1 MDNELQKAVGYIPAT
16 DFEDYNDWLGMM
28 GNFKAAGLTLEDF
41 THWSSASPKHTGD
54 EKEKWDTF
62 PSKEN
67 RGFARIKLLSLAR
80 KYGYVP
86 KPHTLELPPYAQEK
100 AVNDAQQLL
109 KLLYGEN
116 GAVTCCPAMFD
127 RNHKKYIP
135 NHAENRHIPICKFT
149 PTTLA
154 KMGEKVS
161 DGRYMLLNGGDGNG
175 TRKANIKSWKWALV
189 ENDTLPIIEQYA
201 RIKNLT
207 LPLVGIVHSGGKSLH
222 CFISVDATS
231 EEEYTARVKKIY
243 DYCTANNYVVDCNN
257 RNSNRFCRF
266 PLSRRGEGMQY
277 PIEVHESFLS
287 YQEWETQ
294 YVVPAPIPASI
305 PASATTNHATANG
318 WGELCQIEQM
328 KPCSAEFPLSA
339 LPPFLAKYVDEVA
352 HSLNQP
358 QAAVASAALAMCS
371 IALKKNYMVRIKQS
385 HELYGNLYMQL
396 ICGVAYG
403 KTPLFKMITEPLEEV
418 SQHYQEQYNEE
429 EFQFNLDKRRL
440 ENRKKTLEADL
451 HNPAAAYE
459 ASEKQQMVNELRTI
473 SDTLNNPPKPQ
484 KLFVDDITVE
494 KLAIHLCNNK
504 NNVIAQI
511 SGEARKIFENIA
523 GGYTS
528 GRISDDVYLKAHSGD
543 TCAVSRING
552 ERELEITRP
561 IMQILTAVQP
571 DTIRKYGANEHLIA
585 DGFLSRFL
593 YVIPEKRSYHYS
605 AYTANIDILQEY
617 HSIIVNLMCQDLA
630 EPHVLP
636 MPPETLQAWIAYQE
650 ECSHQAI
657 YFSNRNNKFLSSWY
671 SKNAEQ
677 LARISLI
684 LAVLNQHQEVLTDDL
699 DNAKKIMEYFKAN
712 VQVFSASS
720 RSSYHE
726 TVLALLRFV
735 ERCAVKG
742 KLEFTIRAVHDQKIP
757 GLGSSEEIKKALK
770 VLEEHAYVKPKIA
783 TTWEI
788 NPIVSE
794 ISNSAG
800 QEE

>member
-1 MDNELQKAVGYIPAT
+1 MESELQRAVGYIPAT
-16 DFEDYNDWLGMM
+16 DFDDYNDWIGMM
-28 GNFKAAGLTLEDF
+28 GNFKAAGLSLEDF
-41 THWSSASPKHTGD
+41 SRWSASSAKHTGD
-54 EKEKWDTF
+54 EKDKWDTF
-62 PSKEN
+62 PVKEDQ
-67 RGFARIKLLSLAR
+67 RFARIKLLRLA
-80 KYGYVP
+80 KEYGYHP
-86 KPHTLELPPYAQEK
+86 ESQNLELPPYDQEK
-100 AVNDAQQLL
+100 AINDAHQLL
-109 KLLYGEN
+109 KLLYGED
-116 GAVTCCPAMFD
+116 GAVTCCPALFD
-127 RNHKKYIP
+127 RSHKKYIP
-135 NHAENRHIPICKFT
+135 NHAGNKHIPICKFT
-149 PTTLA
+149 PASLA
-154 KMGEKVS
+154 KMGKTAS

-175 TRKANIKSWKWALV
+175 TGKVNIQSWKWALV

-207 LPLVGIVHSGGKSLH
+207 LPLAGIVHSGGKSLH
-222 CFISVDATS
+222 CFISVDAAS

-243 DYCTANNYVVDCNN
+243 DYCIINNYAVDCNN
-257 RNSNRFCRF
+257 RNSNRLCRF
-266 PLSRRGEGMQY
+266 PLSKRGVGMQY

-294 YVVPAPIPASI
+294 YAVVAPIPT
-305 PASATTNHATANG
+305 PVTTNPTTANG

-339 LPPFLAKYVDEVA
+339 LPPFLASYVDEVSR
-352 HSLNQP
+352 SLSQP
-358 QAAVASAALAMCS
+358 SAAVASAALAMCS
-371 IALKKNYMVRIKQS
+371 IALKKNYTVRIKQS

-418 SQHYQEQYNEE
+418 SQYYQKQHKEE
-429 EFQFNLDKRRL
+429 EFQFNLDKKRL
-440 ENRKKTLEADL
+440 ERRQKILEAEL
-451 HNPAAAYE
+451 YNPAAAYE
-459 ASEKQQMVNELRTI
+459 PGEKQQMVDELRI
-473 SDTLNNPPKPQ
+473 INNTLNNSPKPQ

-528 GRISDDVYLKAHSGD
+528 GKISDDVYLKAHSGD
-543 TCAVSRING
+543 TCAVSRIHG

-593 YVIPEKRSYHYS
+593 YVIPEKRNYLYS
-605 AYTANIDILQEY
+605 DYTVNAEIFQEY
-617 HSIIVNLMCQDLA
+617 HALIVGLMCQDLT
-630 EPHVLP
+630 EPHILP
-636 MPPETLQAWIAYQE
+636 MTPETLQAWIAYQE
-650 ECSHQAI
+650 ECSRQAI

-684 LAVLNQHQEVLTDDL
+684 LAVLNKHQEVLIDDL